1 MKPERA
7 QELYSDYAEG
17 TLAPALRQALEQHFE
32 ADPSARAEYA
42 RFARIYTLLEQPLE
56 AEVDVPMGFRAKILE
71 RVAAEQNR
79 RETTF
84 TTRAAGTVTG
94 WFSTVPH
101 RRATGGAL
109 AGLAA
114 AALAGV
120 LFFHPTPRTT
130 GIGPDTGCLVLPCGQ
145 GNQGTLVDPA
155 VIQKVDTQIGQ
166 DNNTYHQFHLHLPP
180 NVPNATVNAYVVTAT
195 EQIMDPAHLSEA
207 TPALKAEHLTNHLG
221 ISIPIAAAATPP
233 VGATLNLLVQW
244 KPDDP
249 KQEAGSEVV
258 FTPFGTANSATA
270 APVGANF
277 LDAMQAVA
285 AHYGVTVVV
294 DADSVPTQTVSGD
307 FSSPGAGTP
316 LQTMATA
323 EGYSVQT
330 LPDNT
335 FYVYD
340 SKS

>member
-42 RFARIYTLLEQPLE
+42 RFARVYSLLEQPLE
-56 AEVDVPMGFRAKILE
+56 AEVDAPRGFRANILE

-114 AALAGV
+114 AALVGV
-120 LFFHPTPRTT
+120 LFVHPGGVGQPS
-130 GIGPDTGCLVLPCGQ
+130 GLGPVLPPPAV
-145 GNQGTLVDPA
+145 VDPA
-155 VIQKVDTQIGQ
+155 VIQKVDTQVGQ
-166 DNNTYHQFHLHLPP
+166 DNNIYHQFHLHLPP
-180 NVPNATVNAYVVTAT
+180 NIPNATVNAYVVTAT
-195 EQIMDPAHLSEA
+195 EQITDSAHLSEA

-233 VGATLNLLVQW
+233 DGATLNLLVQW
-244 KPDDP
+244 TPDDP
-249 KQEAGSEVV
+249 KQEVGSEVV
-258 FTPFGTANSATA
+258 FTPFGTANPATA

-285 AHYGVTVVV
+285 AHYGATVVV
-294 DADSVPTQTVSGD
+294 DSDAVPTQTVSGD
-307 FSSPGAGTP
+307 FSAPSAGTP
-316 LQTMATA
+316 LQAMAA
-323 EGYSVQT
+323 AAGYSVQT
-330 LPDNT
+330 LPHNT

-340 SKS
+340 PKS

>member
-32 ADPSARAEYA
+32 ADPAARAEYA
-42 RFARIYTLLEQPLE
+42 RFARVYSLLEQPLE
-56 AEVDVPMGFRAKILE
+56 AEVDVPRGFRANILE

-114 AALAGV
+114 AALVGV
-120 LFFHPTPRTT
+120 LFAHPGGFGESS
-130 GIGPDTGCLVLPCGQ
+130 GIGLTSASRPVAM
-145 GNQGTLVDPA
+145 VDPA
-155 VIQKVDTQIGQ
+155 VIQKVDTQVGQ

-180 NVPNATVNAYVVTAT
+180 NIPNATVNAYVVTAT

-244 KPDDP
+244 TPDDP

-258 FTPFGTANSATA
+258 FTPFGAANPATA
-270 APVGANF
+270 APAGANF

-285 AHYGVTVVV
+285 AHYGATVVV
-294 DADSVPTQTVSGD
+294 DSDAVPTQTVSGD
-307 FSSPGAGTP
+307 FSAPGAGTP
-316 LQTMATA
+316 LRAMAA
-323 EGYSVQT
+323 AAGYSVQT

-340 SKS
+340 PKS

>member
-42 RFARIYTLLEQPLE
+42 RFARVYALLEQPLE
-56 AEVDVPMGFRAKILE
+56 AEAEVPLGFRANILE
-71 RVAAEQNR
+71 RVTAEQAR

-84 TTRAAGTVTG
+84 TIRAASTVTG

-114 AALAGV
+114 AALVGV
-120 LFFHPTPRTT
+120 LFMHPV
-130 GIGPDTGCLVLPCGQ
+130 GIGQPSSLGPTLPPPAIAI
-145 GNQGTLVDPA
+145 VDPA
-155 VIQKVDTQIGQ
+155 VIQKVDTQVGQ
-166 DNNTYHQFHLHLPP
+166 DNNIYHQFHLHLPQ
-180 NVPNATVNAYVVTAT
+180 NIPNATVNAYVVTAT
-195 EQIMDPAHLSEA
+195 EQITDPAHLSEA
-207 TPALKAEHLTNHLG
+207 TPALKAQHLTNHLG
-221 ISIPIAAAATPP
+221 ISIPIAATEAPP
-233 VGATLNLLVQW
+233 IGATLNLLVQW
-244 KPDDP
+244 TPDDP
-249 KQEAGSEVV
+249 KQESGSEVV
-258 FTPFGTANSATA
+258 FTPFGTANPATA

-285 AHYGVTVVV
+285 AHYGATVVV
-294 DADSVPTQTVSGD
+294 DSDAVPTQAVSGD
-307 FSSPGAGTP
+307 FSAPSAGTP
-316 LQTMATA
+316 LQAMATA
-323 EGYSVQT
+323 AGYSVQT

-340 SKS
+340 PKS

>member
-17 TLAPALRQALEQHFE
+17 TLVPALRQALEQHFE
-32 ADPSARAEYA
+32 ADPPARAEYA
-42 RFARIYTLLEQPLE
+42 RFKQVYALLEQPLE
-56 AEVDVPMGFRAKILE
+56 SDVDVPLGFRANILE

-84 TTRAAGTVTG
+84 KTRAAGTITG

-114 AALAGV
+114 AALVGV
-120 LFFHPTPRTT
+120 LFFHPGGGGIRGNILPTPTPV
-130 GIGPDTGCLVLPCGQ
+130 ILS
-145 GNQGTLVDPA
+145 DPA
-155 VIQKVDTQIGQ
+155 IIQKVDTMVGQ

-180 NVPNATVNAYVVTAT
+180 NIANAMVKAYVVTAT
-195 EQIMDPAHLSEA
+195 EQITDPAHLSEA
-207 TPALKAEHLTNHLG
+207 TPALTEQHLSNHLG
-221 ISIPIAAAATPP
+221 ISIPIAATEMPP
-233 VGATLNLLVQW
+233 AGATLNLLVQW
-244 KPDDP
+244 TPDDLSQP
-249 KQEAGSEVV
+249 AGSEVV
-258 FTPFGTANSATA
+258 FTPFGTANPATA
-270 APVGANF
+270 APVRANF

-285 AHYGVTVVV
+285 AHYGATVVV
-294 DADSVPTQTVSGD
+294 DADSVPTQTISGD
-307 FSSPGAGTP
+307 FSASNAASP
-316 LQTMATA
+316 LQAMAAA

-340 SKS
+340 AKS

>member
-32 ADPSARAEYA
+32 ANPSARAEYA
-42 RFARIYTLLEQPLE
+42 RFARVYALLEQPLE
-56 AEVDVPMGFRAKILE
+56 AEVDVPLGFRAKILE
-71 RVAAEQNR
+71 RVAAEQAR

-84 TTRAAGTVTG
+84 TTRAVGTVTG

-114 AALAGV
+114 AALVGV
-120 LFFHPTPRTT
+120 LFAHPG
-130 GIGPDTGCLVLPCGQ
+130 GIGALGGLW
-145 GNQGTLVDPA
+145 GNPSPPSPPLAIVDPA

-180 NVPNATVNAYVVTAT
+180 KVPAATVNAYVVTAT

-207 TPALKAEHLTNHLG
+207 TSALKAEHLTNHLG

-233 VGATLNLLVQW
+233 AGATLNLLVQW
-244 KPDDP
+244 TPDDP
-249 KQEAGSEVV
+249 KQESGSEVV
-258 FTPFGTANSATA
+258 FTPFGAANPATA

-277 LDAMQAVA
+277 LDAMQALA
-285 AHYGVTVVV
+285 AHYGATVVV

-307 FSSPGAGTP
+307 FSAPGAGTP
-316 LQTMATA
+316 LQTMAAA

-330 LPDNT
+330 LPNNT